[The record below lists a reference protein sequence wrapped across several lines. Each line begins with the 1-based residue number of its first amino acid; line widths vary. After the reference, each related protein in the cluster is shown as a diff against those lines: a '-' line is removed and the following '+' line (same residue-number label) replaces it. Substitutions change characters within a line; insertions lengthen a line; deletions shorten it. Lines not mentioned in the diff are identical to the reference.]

1 MVIPMIHFMKED
13 EQLLIETLT
22 ERRIV
27 NGPGQY
33 VSRPLERVQKRKA
46 IVLEN
51 RDYVYIKNQL
61 TGEIKVERGP
71 QLYFLTA
78 NEAITKRLSAIP
90 LRESEFIRVIDNNTG
105 IVRIE
110 QGEATVYLE
119 PHEETLDESP
129 REGYTID
136 EHTAVLLRD
145 ISTGQRE
152 LITEPQVFIPS
163 PTQEVYSV
171 PKRIRLEDHETIIIR
186 DRDGQYLFRS
196 GQDNNRSF
204 FLDPYQETVR
214 LYWSS
219 GIHKDT
225 RSLQITRIDTR
236 PKFMWFEFEVRT
248 QDNVEL
254 IIGITFFWQIT
265 DVEGMIK
272 VTDDA
277 PGDLCSHA
285 RSMIIQSVSR
295 VTLEQFLEDFNIIV
309 REAVIRE
316 DDTFYAD
323 RGMIVHAV
331 EVRSVACKDPDTQ
344 RILQEIIQ
352 ETTNRL
358 NRLQQQESENEI
370 QLKDLEGQIESERV
384 RGDLLQIKRELSRTE
399 ALIAGEAEAQ
409 KVQAFFDGLGDLSLE
424 QKVAIFNTLRKEDM
438 LAVLSESNAQ
448 LYFTPNDVNL
458 SIESGG

>member
-1 MVIPMIHFMKED
+1 MIIPMVHFMKED
-13 EQLLIETLT
+13 EQLLVETFT
-22 ERRIV
+22 ERRVI

-33 VSRPLERVQKRKA
+33 VSRPLERIHKRKA
-46 IVLEN
+46 TVLEN
-51 RDYVYIKNQL
+51 RDYIYIKNIL

-78 NEAITKRLSAIP
+78 TEEVTKRLTAIP
-90 LRESEFIRVIDNNTG
+90 LKESEFIRIIDNNTG
-105 IVRIE
+105 VVRVVR
-110 QGEATVYLE
+110 GEATVYLE
-119 PHEETLDESP
+119 PHEETLDEKP
-129 REGYTID
+129 RPGYTID
-136 EHTAVLLRD
+136 EHTAVMVRD
-145 ISTGQRE
+145 IRTGQRD

-163 PTQEVYSV
+163 PMQEVYDV
-171 PKRIRLEDHETIIIR
+171 PRLIRLEDHETIIIR
-186 DRDGQYLFRS
+186 DRDGRYIFRS
-196 GQDNNRSF
+196 GQDEERSF
-204 FLDPYQETVR
+204 FLDPYQEAVR
-214 LYWSS
+214 LNWSS

-225 RSLQITRIDTR
+225 RSLRVTRIDTR

-265 DVEGMIK
+265 DVEGMIR

-309 REAVIRE
+309 REAVIR
-316 DDTFYAD
+316 DDDSFYDD

-384 RGDLLQIKRELSRTE
+384 RGDLLQIQREHSRTE
-399 ALIAGEAEAQ
+399 ALIAGEAESQ
-409 KVQAFFDGLGDLSLE
+409 KVQAFFDGLGDLPIE
-424 QKVAIFNTLRKEDM
+424 EKVAIFNTLRKRDM
-438 LAVLSESNAQ
+438 LSDLSEGHAR